1 MKYMKIIKNTVL
13 ILSLIFLSGCM
24 DVSKIDP
31 RVVELDGKVMLTYGS
46 YDLAGGGSLDKFT
59 VMLADKN
66 LGSAETV
73 FKNNGEFNGY
83 ISALIP
89 KAFNESG
96 AGVVFRNGSVFEI
109 LNTDFKE
116 LKLVYEGTERLEIIS
131 AAKVGN
137 TILGFGR
144 EEDQPWTFY
153 ELKKDGWKRN
163 NIDSP
168 ILSIADVAI
177 AELIEYKGHPAIF
190 WREVANM
197 KIESLI
203 RGAIYNGSQWKQ
215 LPAIGQDISLSGG
228 FATCSDADRIV
239 LIQDAGGKKDLAG
252 SGMPIYE
259 YNPDDGWRSIADI
272 PFSKES
278 MSLTGFGIDIKQ
290 VNGKFVVARA
300 DEAGIQ
306 LYYSVNFEDGVWKEV
321 GQFEEEERDW
331 RTLFDSEIIF
341 NYILVGISLVLLV
354 LFFIRRK
361 KLRAVLEAEEGGNS
375 ALPKDARLARM
386 IKEARLQRIG
396 GFASVIDRGFALFI
410 DGFFVMP
417 IPYYYL
423 NAQSIDFMDS
433 VFSAKEL
440 VLFFIWLISLTV
452 YMLVA
457 ELIFGFT
464 IGKALARIRVRSATG
479 GRPSLVQILIRNTAR
494 MIDFF
499 PIPIGGMRIWYLIAV
514 VAASVTIK
522 RQRVG
527 DILAKTVVRRYTPLK
542 KRKIVLASGSP
553 RRKEL
558 LTEFGLNFEVIPAD
572 IDESTVAGMTPRDFA
587 KMLAVHKA
595 NEVAIRMENGEL
607 VIAADTVVALGDKI
621 LGKPSDKNEAREML
635 LALSGK
641 THEVLTGVSIIDTA
655 TKQLVASVE
664 RTEVEF
670 MELSE
675 LEINNYIES
684 GEGEDKAGSYAIQGN
699 GGFFVNATLGSTSN
713 VIGMPMELFQ
723 RMLKDLDAS

>member
-1 MKYMKIIKNTVL
+1 MKIIKNA
-13 ILSLIFLSGCM
+13 ILMLGLIFLTGCV
-24 DVSKIDP
+24 DESKIDP
-31 RVVELDGKVMLTYGS
+31 RVVELDGKVMLTYGM
-46 YDLAGGGSLDKFT
+46 YDLAGGGSLDKFAI
-59 VMLADKN
+59 MLADKD
-66 LGSAETV
+66 LGSAKTV
-73 FKNNGEFNGY
+73 LKNSGEFNGY
-83 ISALIP
+83 ISALIA
-89 KAFNESG
+89 KAFDNSG
-96 AGVVFRNGSVFEI
+96 VGIIFRNGSVFNI
-109 LNTDFKE
+109 LNADFTQ
-116 LKLVYEGTERLEIIS
+116 LNLVYEGTDGLEIIS

-144 EEDQPWTFY
+144 EEGQPWSFY
-153 ELKKDGWKRN
+153 ELKKDGWKVK

-177 AELIEYKGHPAIF
+177 AELIEYKGYPAIF
-190 WREVANM
+190 WREVANR
-197 KIESLI
+197 KVEGFI
-203 RGAIYNGSQWKQ
+203 RGAVYDGSQWKQ
-215 LPAIGQDISLSGG
+215 LPVIGENISLSGG
-228 FATCSDADRIV
+228 FAACSDADRIV
-239 LIQDAGGKKDLAG
+239 LIQDAGGKEGLAG

-259 YNPDDGWRSIADI
+259 YNKDDGWRSIADI

-278 MSLTGFGIDIKQ
+278 LALAGFGIDIKSI
-290 VNGKFVVARA
+290 NGRFVVARA

-306 LYYSVNFEDGVWKEV
+306 LYYSVNFEDGIWKDV
-321 GQFEEEERDW
+321 GQFEKEEREW
-331 RTLFDSEIIF
+331 SELFNSEIIF
-341 NYILVGISLVLLV
+341 NYILLGISVGLLV
-354 LFFIRRK
+354 LFYIRRK
-361 KLRAVLEAEEGGNS
+361 KLRTVLDADEGSNS

-386 IKEARLQRIG
+386 IKEARIQRIG
-396 GFASVIDRGFALFI
+396 GFASVLDRGFALFI

-452 YMLVA
+452 YMLIA

-464 IGKALARIRVRSATG
+464 IGKALARIRVRNATG
-479 GRPSLVQILIRNTAR
+479 GRPSLAQVLIRNTAR
-494 MIDFF
+494 IIDFF
-499 PIPIGGMRIWYLIAV
+499 PVPIGTMRIWYLIAT
-514 VAASVTIK
+514 VAASVTVK

-542 KRKIVLASGSP
+542 KRKIILASASP

-558 LTEFGLNFEVIPAD
+558 LTEFGLNFDVISAD
-572 IDESTVAGMTPRDFA
+572 VDESAVVGMLPREFA
-587 KMLAVHKA
+587 KMLAVRKA
-595 NEVAIRMENGEL
+595 SEIAVRMENGEL
-607 VIAADTVVALGDKI
+607 VIAADTVVALGDRI
-621 LGKPSDKNEAREML
+621 LGKPSDENEAREML
-635 LALSGK
+635 SALSGK

-670 MELSE
+670 RELSE
-675 LEINNYIES
+675 AEINNYIES